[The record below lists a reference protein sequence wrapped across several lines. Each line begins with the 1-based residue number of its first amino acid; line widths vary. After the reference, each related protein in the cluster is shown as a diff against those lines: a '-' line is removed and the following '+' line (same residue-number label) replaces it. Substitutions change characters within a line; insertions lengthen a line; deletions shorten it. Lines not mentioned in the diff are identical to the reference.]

1 MMLFNIKGYTMTFC
15 ITYILYSFKKAF
27 ILSIPVAQKVGL
39 SSLFT
44 YPNLLMGSIPQPIIP
59 KTTYTNTDHFI
70 NNWQVLLCL
79 KNSTCALV
87 KRLNT
92 LLQSINYQGFIKFT
106 KPNQFIEAIECI
118 LKISNKKGHLI
129 TYNF

>member
-1 MMLFNIKGYTMTFC
+1 MMLFNIKGYIMTFC
-15 ITYILYSFKKAF
+15 ITYIPYSFRKAF

-59 KTTYTNTDHFI
+59 KTIYTNPNHFV

-79 KNSTCALV
+79 KNSTCTLAKKV
-87 KRLNT
+87 NIVPQNT
-92 LLQSINYQGFIKFT
+92 RHKGFIKFT
-106 KPNQFIEAIECI
+106 KPNKFIGSTESI
-118 LKISNKKGHLI
+118 LKVSNKKGHSVN
-129 TYNF
+129 YNL